1 MRKVTKM
8 SLKGLLSFG
17 LMIISLSMFSQTM
30 KDAVEAFN
38 KGASLAKTD
47 PEGAIV
53 AYESCIDIASK
64 LGEEGA
70 ETKVDAEKQLPV
82 MYFKTAV
89 NYYKKKD
96 FDTAISGFEKSKEVA
111 DKYGDKEISSK
122 SDRVMPQVYY
132 AKGSSLFKKKDFE
145 NAMPALEK
153 AIELNPKYAKPYL
166 VMASIYKSENDELKF
181 IETCDKG
188 IEVGTTIH
196 DKKTVA
202 SINKL
207 AKNTMFNNAVKAIEA
222 ENWSDAGKY
231 LNSSIK
237 YGNESA
243 DVYYQLAKVYN
254 AEKKWDDAIVV
265 LEKAIALDA
274 KDEAGKARYYYE
286 YGVAY
291 NGKGDTASACS
302 SFKKALHGQYAD
314 NAKYQIEQV
323 LKCK

>member
-8 SLKGLLSFG
+8 SLIGLLSFS
-17 LMIISLSMFSQTM
+17 LMMVSISVSSQTM

-38 KGASLAKTD
+38 KGAELAKTD
-47 PEGAIV
+47 PDGAIV
-53 AYESCIDIASK
+53 AYESCIDITSK

-70 ETKVDAEKQLPV
+70 ETKADAEGQLPV

-89 NYYKKKD
+89 NSYKKKD
-96 FDTAISGFEKSKEVA
+96 FDAAITGFEKSKEVA
-111 DKYGDKEISSK
+111 EKYSNEGISSK
-122 SDRVMPQVYY
+122 SDKVIPQVYY
-132 AKGSSLFKKKDFE
+132 AQGSSFYKKKDFE
-145 NAMPALEK
+145 NAIAAMDK

-166 VMASIYKSENDELKF
+166 VLASIYKSENDEEKF
-181 IETCDKG
+181 TETCDKG

-222 ENWSDAGKY
+222 EKWPDAEKY

-243 DVYYQLAKVYN
+243 DVFYQLAKVYN
-254 AEKKWDDAIVV
+254 AQKKWDDAIIN
-265 LEKAIALDA
+265 LDKAVGIDTN
-274 KDEAGKARYYYE
+274 DEAGKAKYYYE

-291 NGKGDTASACS
+291 SGKGDATSACS
-302 SFKKALHGQYAD
+302 SFKKAQHGQYAD